1 MSRSRH
7 RDTTS
12 LTADVQT
19 PAMGWLAG
27 AAVIAAAVT
36 ALAAQMLI
44 AAADRDRVSREAP
57 PTADVMRRTLPWG
70 L

>member
-1 MSRSRH
+1 MRTVRH
-7 RDTTS
+7 RETTKS
-12 LTADVQT
+12 MPEVDA
-19 PAMGWLAG
+19 PAMGLLAG

-44 AAADRDRVSREAP
+44 AAADGDRVSRESP

>member
-1 MSRSRH
+1 MRTVRH
-7 RDTTS
+7 REPTKSMPEVD
-12 LTADVQT
+12 A
-19 PAMGWLAG
+19 PAMALLAG
-27 AAVIAAAVT
+27 AAVVAAAVA

-44 AAADRDRVSREAP
+44 DAADRDRVSREAL